1 VLAPEAT
8 MREVVV
14 FLGEVW
20 EPEIARFEGRPQDL
34 ERVQRATGKLSS
46 TLKRLAT
53 PLTDSRIGIWR
64 SPIGEER
71 WGPVQAELERRGRG
85 ALVRS
90 LTSETDA
97 ICAEAAEMGYAG
109 LVERSP

>member
-1 VLAPEAT
+1 
-8 MREVVV
+8 MREVVI
-14 FLGEVW
+14 FLGESW

-64 SPIGEER
+64 SPIGEAR

-85 ALVRS
+85 PLVQAL
-90 LTSETDA
+90 TAETDA
-97 ICAEAAEMGYAG
+97 ICAKAAEMGYAG